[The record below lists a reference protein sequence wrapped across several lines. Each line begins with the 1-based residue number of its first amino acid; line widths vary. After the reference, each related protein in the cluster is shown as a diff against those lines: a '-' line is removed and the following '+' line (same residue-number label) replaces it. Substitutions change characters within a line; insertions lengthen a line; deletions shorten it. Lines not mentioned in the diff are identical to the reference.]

1 MSNLGQK
8 IKEAF
13 TGHHDQDKSDVKT
26 PDVNAPGAFPSDEP
40 STKHHS
46 DHNKLTKEPPGH
58 THNDNTDDVERGAQH
73 HTGHSHHDPEP
84 ETKQATSEAGNYP
97 YWGNLPREGG
107 EHVHRSE
114 GPDSGVTKQQHG
126 LGKDSGLATGAL
138 ATGASTAGAG
148 HLGSEGSKYQ
158 DTNSTDEIT
167 RADAT
172 EGSKDDHTK
181 RDAGIAGAAGVA
193 GATYLATRDKDD
205 ADKSEKKPTHEVS
218 KTPGHSDTSKI
229 SQQTKTSTSTQKPV
243 EAATPTKTTSSG
255 DNDSHRKEEALAAGA
270 GAAGLAGAGYY
281 ASQKK
286 EDEPHDATRDT
297 GSHGTQGSTIQAPS
311 HTATSHHDPVTETQK
326 ATSAAGNYPYW
337 SNDSGATRAT
347 QNTGP
352 AEAATPSK
360 TTSSGDN
367 ESHRKEQALAAGA
380 GASGL
385 AGAGYLASKKLD
397 DRKEDRQSSPTLGQT
412 APGVKESSTEHRTH
426 ASTGHHDPEYDAQ
439 RATSGAGN
447 YPHWDNDKKDNEN
460 NRGLAAAGVGG
471 AGLAGAGL
479 LASNRTEDRK
489 DELPSSSTRET
500 TSGVAPPGSLAQRD
514 TTSRQVDPTTS
525 GGIHNTVVGAGSS
538 EYSHPVASSNTTG
551 AGYQTQP
558 SSQPSQ
564 PVAQA
569 AAQQAW
575 NKQQPASSNTV
586 GDTGKDNK
594 HSDLKYAAAGTAF
607 GAGAAGLAADYG
619 QGKEHETNPRSD
631 TSEKVADRALGSD
644 GKPHAPSSTEGSSGG
659 YDKTAS
665 SGLTSGVAGLAGQSG
680 TMGNGSKVL
689 HKCDNCGHDND
700 ISGYFNKDAIFRS
713 QQ

>member
-46 DHNKLTKEPPGH
+46 DHNKLTKEPPHAGH
-58 THNDNTDDVERGAQH
+58 THQDKSEDVERGALH

-114 GPDSGVTKQQHG
+114 GPDSGATKQQHG

-148 HLGSEGSKYQ
+148 YLGSEGSKYQ
-158 DTNSTDEIT
+158 DTNRADEIT

-172 EGSKDDHTK
+172 EDSKYDHSK
-181 RDAGIAGAAGVA
+181 RDAGVA
-193 GATYLATRDKDD
+193 GAAGLAGATHLATRDKDD
-205 ADKSEKKPTHEVS
+205 ADKTEKKPTHEVS
-218 KTPGHSDTSKI
+218 KTPAHSDTSKTT
-229 SQQTKTSTSTQKPV
+229 QHTKTSTTTQKPV
-243 EAATPTKTTSSG
+243 ETATPTKTTSAG
-255 DNDSHRKEEALAAGA
+255 DNESHRKEEALAAGA

-281 ASQKK
+281 ASQK
-286 EDEPHDATRDT
+286 EDKPHEATRDT
-297 GSHGTQGSTIQAPS
+297 GSHGTQGSTIQSPS
-311 HTATSHHDPVTETQK
+311 QTATSRHDPVTEAQK

-337 SNDSGATRAT
+337 SNDDNANRAT
-347 QNTGP
+347 QSTGI
-352 AEAATPSK
+352 AEAAAPSK

-385 AGAGYLASKKLD
+385 
-397 DRKEDRQSSPTLGQT
+397 
-412 APGVKESSTEHRTH
+412 
-426 ASTGHHDPEYDAQ
+426 TG
-439 RATSGAGN
+439 G
-447 YPHWDNDKKDNEN
+447 
-460 NRGLAAAGVGG
+460 
-471 AGLAGAGL
+471 GL
-479 LASNRTEDRK
+479 LASNRKEERK
-489 DELPSSSTRET
+489 DEVPSSTRET
-500 TSGVAPPGSLAQRD
+500 TSGIAAPGSRAQRD
-514 TTSRQVDPTTS
+514 TTSRQDDPTTS

-538 EYSHPVASSNTTG
+538 EYSPPVGSSTTTG
-551 AGYQTQP
+551 AGYQTQA

-586 GDTGKDNK
+586 GDTGKDNR
-594 HSDLKYAAAGTAF
+594 HSDLGYAAAGTAF
-607 GAGAAGLAADYG
+607 GAGATGLAANYG
-619 QGKEHETNPRSD
+619 QGKEHETNPRTD

-644 GKPHAPSSTEGSSGG
+644 GKPHAPSSTEGFSGG
-659 YDKTAS
+659 NDKTAS

-680 TMGNGSKVL
+680 SSGTGSKVL

-700 ISGYFNKDAIFRS
+700 ISRYFNKDAIFRS

>member
-26 PDVNAPGAFPSDEP
+26 PDVNAPGAFPSDDP

-46 DHNKLTKEPPGH
+46 DHNKLTKEPPEH
-58 THNDNTDDVERGAQH
+58 THQHKSDDVERGAQH

-84 ETKQATSEAGNYP
+84 ETKQATSDAGNYP

-114 GPDSGVTKQQHG
+114 GPDSGVTTQQHG
-126 LGKDSGLATGAL
+126 LNKDSGLATGAL
-138 ATGASTAGAG
+138 ATGASTTGAG
-148 HLGSEGSKYQ
+148 YLGSEGSKYQ
-158 DTNSTDEIT
+158 DTNRADEIT
-167 RADAT
+167 RADPT
-172 EGSKDDHTK
+172 EDTKYDHSK
-181 RDAGIAGAAGVA
+181 RDAGVAGAAGLA

-218 KTPGHSDTSKI
+218 KTPAHSDTSKA
-229 SQQTKTSTSTQKPV
+229 SQQHTKTSTTTQKPV
-243 EAATPTKTTSSG
+243 ETATPTKTTSSG
-255 DNDSHRKEEALAAGA
+255 DNDTHRKEEALAAGA

-281 ASQKK
+281 ASQKGDK
-286 EDEPHDATRDT
+286 THDDSRDT
-297 GSHGTQGSTIQAPS
+297 VPHGTQGSTIQAPS
-311 HTATSHHDPVTETQK
+311 QTATSLHDPVTEAQK

-337 SNDSGATRAT
+337 SNDDTANRAT
-347 QNTGP
+347 KTTGV

-367 ESHRKEQALAAGA
+367 ESHRKEEALAAGA

-397 DRKEDRQSSPTLGQT
+397 DRNEDKKSSPTLGQT
-412 APGVKESSTEHRTH
+412 TSGVKPTGTEHPTH
-426 ASTGHHDPEYDAQ
+426 TSTGHHDPEYEAK

-447 YPHWDNDKKDNEN
+447 YPHWDNDKKDNDN
-460 NRGLAAAGVGG
+460 NKGLAAAGVGG

-479 LASNRTEDRK
+479 LASNRKEERK
-489 DELPSSSTRET
+489 DELPSSTRET
-500 TSGVAPPGSLAQRD
+500 TSGIAAPGNLAQRD
-514 TTSRQVDPTTS
+514 TTSRQVDPATS

-538 EYSHPVASSNTTG
+538 EYSPPLGSSNTIG

-586 GDTGKDNK
+586 GDTGRDNK
-594 HSDLKYAAAGTAF
+594 HSDLGYAAAGTAF
-607 GAGAAGLAADYG
+607 GAGAAGLAAEYG
-619 QGKEHETNPRSD
+619 QGKEHETNPRTD

-644 GKPHAPSSTEGSSGG
+644 GKPHAPSSTEGLTGG
-659 YDKTAS
+659 NEKSTS

-680 TMGNGSKVL
+680 STGTGAKVL

-700 ISGYFNKDAIFRS
+700 ISRYFNKDAIFRS